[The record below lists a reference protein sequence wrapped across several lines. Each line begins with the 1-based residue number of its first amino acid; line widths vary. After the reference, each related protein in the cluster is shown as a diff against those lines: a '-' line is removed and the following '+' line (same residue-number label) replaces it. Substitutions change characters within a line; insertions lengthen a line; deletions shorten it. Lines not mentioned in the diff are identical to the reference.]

1 MRNLT
6 LTLVRAIATTGN
18 GKTPHR
24 REFYLFKSIN
34 QLFLIEKAIKDV
46 DWCCVDR
53 FSHEQK

>member
-34 QLFLIEKAIKDV
+34 QLFLIKSQLRTLIGAVVRKKDA
-46 DWCCVDR
+46 
-53 FSHEQK
+53 K